1 MARPIA
7 LPLTHS
13 SCAPPSVI
21 KNLVEQK
28 NNKIKTNLYENIFGK
43 NIGKVFG
50 QTNIRIKSFVETLKS
65 KF

>member
-1 MARPIA
+1 MAGPIA
-7 LPLTHS
+7 PPLAHS
-13 SCAPPSVI
+13 SWAPPSAI

-28 NNKIKTNLYENIFGK
+28 KNKVKTDLYENNLNK